1 MPKIVSKSHGPYML
15 KTMPEKQKT
24 KKTLGEY
31 RCRTGFHNS
40 RMSELGELCVL
51 WVVRVLGFLQQHG
64 LTFVSWLRRSFPVE
78 KIFFASHILRDHFLI
93 GLSRLELNVG
103 HKIFPHMPMHGGQV
117 KSHQLRQGFAYP
129 LQLPS
134 VNFISRP
141 YILVV
146 LFRCFVVR
154 TVESLALSGTVDF
167 ILSLLGHERPSEANE
182 FTKTI
187 ALA

>member
-1 MPKIVSKSHGPYML
+1 M
-15 KTMPEKQKT
+15 
-24 KKTLGEY
+24 
-31 RCRTGFHNS
+31 
-40 RMSELGELCVL
+40 
-51 WVVRVLGFLQQHG
+51 
-64 LTFVSWLRRSFPVE
+64 E

-117 KSHQLRQGFAYP
+117 KSHQLRQGFTYP
-129 LQLPS
+129 LQLPF

-154 TVESLALSGTVDF
+154 TVELLALSGIVDF
-167 ILSLLGHERPSEANE
+167 ILSLLGHERPSEADE

-187 ALA
+187 ALV